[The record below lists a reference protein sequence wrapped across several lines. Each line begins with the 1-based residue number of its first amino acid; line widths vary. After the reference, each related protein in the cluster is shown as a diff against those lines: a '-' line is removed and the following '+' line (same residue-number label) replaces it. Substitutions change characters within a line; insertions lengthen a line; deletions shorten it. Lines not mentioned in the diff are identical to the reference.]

1 MRAAF
6 YKDLIANRTYIAVLA
21 LVLVA
26 ISVVGIYA
34 NQLIIFPF
42 IFGMIGM
49 LYFTATFARDAESK
63 VNRTI
68 LAGPI
73 SRNELVNLNF
83 LITLALGIVA
93 FAVTG
98 VLAYL
103 MVEMPW
109 KNTVLVAS
117 FAFAVTLLLT
127 IIQLP
132 LFYKF
137 GPEKAKLFLVAVFIV
152 VFAGSSFVGSNKQAI
167 FQWVAKAITLPPLTN
182 AGILLT
188 AAIVLTAV
196 SLWISRKIMAGK
208 EF

>member
-6 YKDLIANRTYIAVLA
+6 YKDLIANRTYIAVLG
-21 LVLVA
+21 LILVA
-26 ISVVGIYA
+26 ISAVGIYA

-49 LYFTATFARDAESK
+49 LYFTATFSRDAQSK
-63 VNRTI
+63 VHRTI

-73 SRNELVNLNF
+73 SRNELVNLDF
-83 LITLALGIVA
+83 LITLALGVVA

-103 MVEMPW
+103 MVDMPW
-109 KNTVLVAS
+109 KNAVLVAS

-152 VFAGSSFVGSNKQAI
+152 VFAGSSFIGSNKQAI
-167 FQWVAKAITLPPLTN
+167 FEWVAKALTLPPLTS

-188 AAIVLTAV
+188 VTIVLTAV
-196 SLWISRKIMAGK
+196 SLWTSRKIMAGK

>member
-6 YKDLIANRTYIAVLA
+6 YKGFIANRTYIAVLG

-26 ISVVGIYA
+26 ISAVGVYA

-63 VNRTI
+63 VHRTI

-83 LITLALGIVA
+83 LITIALGVVA
-93 FAVTG
+93 FVVTG
-98 VLAYL
+98 VLAYF
-103 MVEMPW
+103 MVDMSW

-117 FAFAVTLLLT
+117 FAFAVTVLLT

-167 FQWVAKAITLPPLTN
+167 FEWVAKALTLPPLTS

-188 AAIVLTAV
+188 VTIILTAL
-196 SLWISRKIMAGK
+196 SLSISQKIMAGK